1 MRDAFSFCLSQ
12 PPPAGYVPVSAY
24 GGSSNNIKDLTDSQ
38 GPRAGPW
45 SLSFSLSLSLPLS
58 HTHTYFLSLSL
69 SLSLSRARSQ
79 PPSLSPP
86 FALSLSAPSS
96 GALIAFR
103 RIRPLVEQ
111 SLPASGFRVEG
122 SEIRG

>member
-1 MRDAFSFCLSQ
+1 MRDAFSFRLSQ

-24 GGSSNNIKDLTDSQ
+24 RGSSNNIKDLTDSQ

-45 SLSFSLSLSLPLS
+45 SLSFSLSLSLSLS
-58 HTHTYFLSLSL
+58 LTHTCFL
-69 SLSLSRARSQ
+69 SLSLSRARALSTS
-79 PPSLSPP
+79 PSLSPSR
-86 FALSLSAPSS
+86 ALSLSAPSS
-96 GALIAFR
+96 GALIALR
-103 RIRPLVEQ
+103 RIRPLAEQ